1 MNIWN
6 KKKTKNN
13 ELYVPLAA
21 PCVHNEMKKWG
32 KKKQKMFSYGH
43 ELRPS
48 SISWSSWNF
57 SVAKLTS
64 IPRRLNHRT
73 SNFPSSKRLGDK

>member
-32 KKKQKMFSYGH
+32 KKTENVLVRTWITAKQHQLVFLKFQCCQVDID
-43 ELRPS
+43 PPK
-48 SISWSSWNF
+48 I
-57 SVAKLTS
+57 K
-64 IPRRLNHRT
+64 P
-73 SNFPSSKRLGDK
+73 SNFKLSIIQTVGW